1 MRYDIK
7 LLKDGLRE
15 VKKERDDIIGR
26 SFPYLHQQEVDKV
39 DAIVDQVESAIKLLE
54 DTTFKVDAFANK
66 RALKLEDYPTI
77 SARFTR
83 GENLQTLADEYGVS
97 YKTVQRAIKQYKEN
111 R

>member
-26 SFPYLHQQEVDKV
+26 SFPYLYQQEVDKV

-66 RALKLEDYPTI
+66 RALKLADYPVI
-77 SARFTR
+77 SARAAR

-97 YKTVQRAIKQYKEN
+97 YKTIQRSIKRYRQN

>member
-7 LLKDGLRE
+7 LLKDGLQDI
-15 VKKERDDIIGR
+15 KKTRDILLSN
-26 SFPYLHQQEVDKV
+26 SFPHFYQEEIDKV

-66 RALKLEDYPTI
+66 RALKLADYPII
-77 SARFTR
+77 SARAAR

-97 YKTVQRAIKQYKEN
+97 YKTIQRSIKRYRQN

>member
-7 LLKDGLRE
+7 LLKDGLRD
-15 VKKERDDIIGR
+15 VKRERDDIMGR
-26 SFPYLHQQEVDKV
+26 SFPFLHQEEIDKV
-39 DAIVDQVESAIKLLE
+39 DAIVDQVESTIKLLE

-66 RALKLEDYPTI
+66 RALKLEDYPII
-77 SARFTR
+77 SARFAR

-97 YKTVQRAIKQYKEN
+97 YKTIQRSIKHYKEN

>member
-7 LLKDGLRE
+7 LLKDGLRD
-15 VKKERDDIIGR
+15 VKKTRDILIGNL
-26 SFPYLHQQEVDKV
+26 FPSKDWTEIDKV

-66 RALKLEDYPTI
+66 RALKLADYPII
-77 SARFTR
+77 SARFAR

-97 YKTVQRAIKQYKEN
+97 YKTIQRSIKHYKEN